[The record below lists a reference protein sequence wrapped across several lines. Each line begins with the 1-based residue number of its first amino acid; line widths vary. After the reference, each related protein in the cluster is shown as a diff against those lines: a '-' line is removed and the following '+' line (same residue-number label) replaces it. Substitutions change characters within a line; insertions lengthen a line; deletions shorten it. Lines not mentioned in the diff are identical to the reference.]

1 MVCAGNAW
9 VSNIVVVEESGA
21 PIAAL
26 VSLDDLERLMDS
38 HRDGDARLEVIDRM
52 RAAFADI
59 STEEIEREVEKAL
72 AEVRDEMEAER
83 IATGRG
89 E

>member
-9 VSNIVVVEESGA
+9 VSNIVVVEEFGA

-26 VSLDDLERLMDS
+26 MSLDDLERLVDS
-38 HRDGDARLEVIDRM
+38 HGYGDARLEVIDRM

-83 IATGRG
+83 IATVRG